1 MTIHSEIGDCE
12 DPEAINEFAEPCQEF
27 SGDESFTDEVL
38 SSDDLEIV
46 SYWYFWQ
53 TKALV

>member
-46 SYWYFWQ
+46 SYWYF
-53 TKALV
+53 